1 MGAKSAAKV
10 NIKKTKK
17 TNYLQSWRRKS
28 QWRKNWKVNKL
39 KRPFAVIMQGLCRKM
54 RKRATNREEVVH
66 LFIVGKMVF
75 PGLRLMFPGSFF
87 LTYTTHLLC
96 GISSNNRKKRWGRG
110 RSKFENV
117 QFLAEAFGIYLRR
130 K

>member
-1 MGAKSAAKV
+1 MGAKSASKV

-54 RKRATNREEVVH
+54 RKSNKYR
-66 LFIVGKMVF
+66 G
-75 PGLRLMFPGSFF
+75 GGSFIYSGQIDVSWVIF
-87 LTYTTHLLC
+87 LTYTTHLPC
-96 GISSNNRKKRWGRG
+96 GITQIIGINGGAGEEANLKTYNFWPRHLAFTWDARNWGTHQSR
-110 RSKFENV
+110 
-117 QFLAEAFGIYLRR
+117 
-130 K
+130 